1 VALRLTLWRAAPV
14 TPRAC
19 ALDHTGWRHYPR
31 PVIRAFALAMAL
43 GLASGCAGA
52 IPPTYT
58 QAELAQR
65 CQHTGGWWHP
75 GDLMAGNCE
84 YEGQGFQ

>member
-1 VALRLTLWRAAPV
+1 
-14 TPRAC
+14 
-19 ALDHTGWRHYPR
+19 
-31 PVIRAFALAMAL
+31 MAL
-43 GLASGCAGA
+43 GLASGCAVA

-65 CQHTGGWWHP
+65 CQRTGGWWHP
-75 GDLMAGNCE
+75 DDLMGGNCE

>member
-1 VALRLTLWRAAPV
+1 VARRTSC
-14 TPRAC
+14 PRAC
-19 ALDHTGWRHYPR
+19 ALDHTGWRRYPWH
-31 PVIRAFALAMAL
+31 VIRAFALAMAL

-65 CQHTGGWWHP
+65 CQRTGGWWHP
-75 GDLMAGNCE
+75 DDLMGGNCE